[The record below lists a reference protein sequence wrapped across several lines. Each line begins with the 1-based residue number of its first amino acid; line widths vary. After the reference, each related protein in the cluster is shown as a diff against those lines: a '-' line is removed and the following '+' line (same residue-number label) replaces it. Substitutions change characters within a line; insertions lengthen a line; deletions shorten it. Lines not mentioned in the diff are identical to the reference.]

1 MDFRP
6 VLKILSQHSHLIME
20 PGYLVEFFEEKS
32 ILVAVVLDLK
42 GERLQ
47 VVTSTNRELTLAP
60 KRVLHSCPSGKRGDL
75 SRQEWLN
82 LLQETHQRRE
92 TFKQDINLAEIW
104 ELLVEE
110 GKALPVAEMAELW
123 FASATPDQVAAMG
136 RVLHEDRF
144 LFKHKDGLWV
154 PNPPEVME
162 ALQDKARR
170 EEEERQEQADAAQWL
185 KIVWEGNRIPDS
197 PLRERLVERLRSV
210 AVWGQESPEYGR
222 VKSYLEKAKIPLG
235 NTPFKLLVRLQ
246 VFSEDENLDLHRLET
261 PMTFSEEAKE
271 AAESLKVASPP
282 DPYADIRADLTYLDC
297 FTIDGERTRDL
308 DDALSLEIL
317 PTGYRLGVH
326 IADVSSLVTED
337 TALDREARE
346 RGTSIYLP
354 ETRLPMLPEDISE
367 DTLSLVARQERL
379 ALSFLIMLDSAG
391 EVQEWQI
398 QPSLIRVRRR
408 LSYGEADQLL
418 GGGNDVIAILAR
430 QSESLKARRLAQ
442 GGYELK
448 LPEVWVSFDP
458 QGRVQ
463 VTVEDQETPSH
474 QLVAEAMVLA
484 NWVAATFLAERGI
497 PALYRTQPEPREP
510 IDREAPKSLLELWQD
525 RRKLSRVVMELTPS
539 PHWGLG
545 LPQYTFAT
553 SPIRRYLD
561 LVIHRQILS
570 ALEGAPPF
578 YSPAELEQI
587 AAVIDPAMR
596 RAGLLKT
603 LRLRYWLLKYLAGKV
618 GQKLEALVVE
628 VLPHRSRLL
637 FPELLLDI
645 PFTAPATLR
654 LKPGDHVQVRLDK
667 VSPREDLIK
676 VSLA

>member
-1 MDFRP
+1 
-6 VLKILSQHSHLIME
+6 
-20 PGYLVEFFEEKS
+20 
-32 ILVAVVLDLK
+32 
-42 GERLQ
+42 
-47 VVTSTNRELTLAP
+47 
-60 KRVLHSCPSGKRGDL
+60 
-75 SRQEWLN
+75 
-82 LLQETHQRRE
+82 
-92 TFKQDINLAEIW
+92 
-104 ELLVEE
+104 
-110 GKALPVAEMAELW
+110 
-123 FASATPDQVAAMG
+123 
-136 RVLHEDRF
+136 
-144 LFKHKDGLWV
+144 
-154 PNPPEVME
+154 
-162 ALQDKARR
+162 
-170 EEEERQEQADAAQWL
+170 
-185 KIVWEGNRIPDS
+185 
-197 PLRERLVERLRSV
+197 
-210 AVWGQESPEYGR
+210 
-222 VKSYLEKAKIPLG
+222 
-235 NTPFKLLVRLQ
+235 
-246 VFSEDENLDLHRLET
+246 
-261 PMTFSEEAKE
+261 
-271 AAESLKVASPP
+271 
-282 DPYADIRADLTYLDC
+282 
-297 FTIDGERTRDL
+297 
-308 DDALSLEIL
+308 
-317 PTGYRLGVH
+317 
-326 IADVSSLVTED
+326 
-337 TALDREARE
+337 
-346 RGTSIYLP
+346 
-354 ETRLPMLPEDISE
+354 MLPEDISE
-367 DTLSLVARQERL
+367 DTLSLVARQERQ
-379 ALSFLIMLDSAG
+379 ALSFLIRLDPEGA
-391 EVQEWQI
+391 VQEWQI

-418 GGGNDVIAILAR
+418 GGGNDVIPILAR
-430 QSESLKARRLAQ
+430 LSECLKARRLAQ

-458 QGRVQ
+458 QGKVQ
-463 VTVEDQETPSH
+463 VTLEDQETPSH

-570 ALEGAPPF
+570 ALVSAPPF

-587 AAVIDPAMR
+587 AAVIEPAMR

-637 FPELLLDI
+637 LPELLLDI

-654 LKPGDHVQVRLDK
+654 LKPGDHVKVRLDK
-667 VSPREDLIK
+667 VSPREDQIK

>member
-1 MDFRP
+1 
-6 VLKILSQHSHLIME
+6 ME
-20 PGYLVEFFEEKS
+20 PGYLVEFFEEKN
-32 ILVAVVLDLK
+32 ILVGVVLDLK
-42 GERLQ
+42 GDRLQ

-60 KRVLHSCPSGKRGDL
+60 KRVLHASPSGRRGDL
-75 SRQEWLN
+75 SRQEWLK
-82 LLQETHQRRE
+82 LLQETNQRRE
-92 TFKQDINLAEIW
+92 ALKQDINLREVW
-104 ELLVEE
+104 ELLAEE

-123 FASATPDQVAAMG
+123 FGAAAPDQVAAMG

-154 PNPPEVME
+154 PNPPEVVE
-162 ALQDKARR
+162 VLQDKARR
-170 EEEERQEQADAAQWL
+170 EEEERQEQADAAHWL
-185 KIVWEGNRIPDS
+185 RNVWEGNLLPDS
-197 PLRERLVERLRSV
+197 PLRERLVERLQSV
-210 AVWGQESPEYGR
+210 AVWGQESPEYNR
-222 VKSYLEKAKIPLG
+222 VKSYLDKAKIPLDHA
-235 NTPFKLLVRLQ
+235 PFKLLVRLR
-246 VFSEDENLDLHRLET
+246 VFSEDENLDLYRLET
-261 PMTFSEEAKE
+261 PFEFSEEAKA
-271 AAESLKVASPP
+271 AAEHLKAVPPP
-282 DPYADIRADLTYLDC
+282 DPYADIRTDLTSLDC

-317 PTGYRLGVH
+317 PRGYRLGVH
-326 IADVSSLVTED
+326 IADVATLVAGD
-337 TALDREARE
+337 TPLDLEARE

-367 DTLSLVARQERL
+367 DTLSLVAEKERQ
-379 ALSFLIMLDSAG
+379 ALSFLLVLNPEG
-391 EVQEWQI
+391 EVQDWSI

-418 GGGNDVIAILAR
+418 ERENDAVALLAR
-430 QSESLKARRLAQ
+430 LAGRLKARRLAQ

-448 LPEVWVSFDP
+448 LPEVWVSFDS
-458 QGRVQ
+458 QGKVH
-463 VTVEDQETPSH
+463 VTVENQETPSH

-484 NWVAATFLAERGI
+484 NWCAATFLAERGL
-497 PALYRTQPEPREP
+497 PALYRSQPEPREP
-510 IDREAPKSLLELWQD
+510 IDRDAPKTLLELWQD
-525 RRKLSRVVMELTPS
+525 RRKLSRVFLELAPQ

-570 ALEGAPPF
+570 ALAGAPPF

-587 AAVIDPAMR
+587 AAVIEPAMR

-603 LRLRYWLLKYLAGKV
+603 RRLRYWLLKYLAGQV
-618 GQKLEALVVE
+618 GRKLEALVVE

-637 FPELLLDI
+637 LPDLLLEI

-667 VSPREDLIK
+667 VAPREDQIK